1 MEFKNSTE
9 GAVLRVLRNAP
20 PSHYLLNIQSFS
32 SLNNLNK
39 FISDNFDAGGF
50 EWKLCLY
57 PNGDKENKGEG
68 HISVYLE
75 LAEMSSLPIGWEIN
89 VIFNFFVFDQLQD
102 KYVTIQ
108 DGRIRRFHSMSTEWG
123 FSRFLDLETFRNPSN
138 GYLIKDTCV
147 FGAEVFLVK
156 NTFKGEFLSK
166 MEDPATHYH
175 TWVVK
180 NFTALTD
187 KKCISESFGPYK
199 WYVVLFPNGH
209 NEGKGKNISIYLS
222 YDRSFNAKLFVN
234 FILRVKNQKTGPHIE
249 KKVEDHMFCPTVED
263 WGFSEFM
270 LLDTLKDP
278 KQGYLV
284 DDNCIIE
291 AEVQLLG
298 SVSLNKS

>member
-1 MEFKNSTE
+1 MK
-9 GAVLRVLRNAP
+9 
-20 PSHYLLNIQSFS
+20 
-32 SLNNLNK
+32 
-39 FISDNFDAGGF
+39 
-50 EWKLCLY
+50 
-57 PNGDKENKGEG
+57 
-68 HISVYLE
+68 
-75 LAEMSSLPIGWEIN
+75 
-89 VIFNFFVFDQLQD
+89 
-102 KYVTIQ
+102 
-108 DGRIRRFHSMSTEWG
+108 TEWG

-147 FGAEVFLVK
+147 FGAEVFVVK

-222 YDRSFNAKLFVN
+222 SDRSFNAKLFVN

-270 LLDTLKDP
+270 LLDTFKDP